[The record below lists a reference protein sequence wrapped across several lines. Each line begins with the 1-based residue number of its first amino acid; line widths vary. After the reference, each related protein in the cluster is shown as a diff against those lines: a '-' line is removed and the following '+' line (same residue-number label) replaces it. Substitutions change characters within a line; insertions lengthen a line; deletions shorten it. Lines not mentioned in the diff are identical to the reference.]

1 MSILLIHRFYAP
13 DSPPYASILK
23 DIRELAISN
32 KYRVDV
38 LSSQPSYKTVDQFKK
53 FQWKIQ
59 DDDGCIYRLPVFL
72 FLNQKIA
79 KTLNFFWFPF
89 VVFIFILFGK
99 KYQAITVSTAPPV
112 LLGFFTALACRIRG
126 TSLIYHCMDIHPE
139 IGKISGEF
147 KSQWIF
153 KLLKIFDLFTCQY
166 AKKIIVLSEDM
177 RQSLLNRDKKL
188 TDKINIINNYNLGES
203 EIVKQNFFNPK
214 DGVIRLIFAGNLGRF
229 QNLTS
234 LIKALEK
241 SNTNKDLE
249 IIFMGEGDALNDLRC
264 LTRELALELKV
275 RFIPH
280 QPVEVAKQVI
290 KDSHMAIVSLQKE
303 VIKYAYPS
311 KTMTYLSLGTP
322 ILALV
327 EEESELSKMIVS
339 NHLGIVSE
347 TGDVTKIAEHFDAL
361 SHNVYNFDRSKI
373 KKFFLKNFSKK
384 EFEGKFLHLLSDI
397 I

>member
-1 MSILLIHRFYAP
+1 MSILLIHRFYTP

-139 IGKISGEF
+139 IGKIS
-147 KSQWIF
+147 
-153 KLLKIFDLFTCQY
+153 
-166 AKKIIVLSEDM
+166 
-177 RQSLLNRDKKL
+177 
-188 TDKINIINNYNLGES
+188 
-203 EIVKQNFFNPK
+203 
-214 DGVIRLIFAGNLGRF
+214 
-229 QNLTS
+229 
-234 LIKALEK
+234 
-241 SNTNKDLE
+241 
-249 IIFMGEGDALNDLRC
+249 
-264 LTRELALELKV
+264 
-275 RFIPH
+275 
-280 QPVEVAKQVI
+280 
-290 KDSHMAIVSLQKE
+290 
-303 VIKYAYPS
+303 
-311 KTMTYLSLGTP
+311 
-322 ILALV
+322 
-327 EEESELSKMIVS
+327 
-339 NHLGIVSE
+339 
-347 TGDVTKIAEHFDAL
+347 
-361 SHNVYNFDRSKI
+361 
-373 KKFFLKNFSKK
+373 
-384 EFEGKFLHLLSDI
+384 
-397 I
+397 